1 MELLNKNTKTI
12 PYVQESEEWTWKVKE
27 VDDILKTKIKLLEV
41 ENIISEVKKK
51 YTRLDFWQTRHCRRK
66 D

>member
-41 ENIISEVKKK
+41 ENIISEVKVF
-51 YTRLDFWQTRHCRRK
+51 YYFPTI
-66 D
+66 